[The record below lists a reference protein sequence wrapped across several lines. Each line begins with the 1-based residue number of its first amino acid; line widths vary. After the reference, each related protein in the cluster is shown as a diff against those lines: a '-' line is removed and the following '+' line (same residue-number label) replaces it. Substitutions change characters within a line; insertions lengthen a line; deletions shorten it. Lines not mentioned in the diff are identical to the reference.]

1 MDPSWL
7 SFTSMRWKVRESN
20 KSEPKQPILPILHIF
35 CTNIPF
41 PLSYD
46 ATQIRK
52 KSSNATKAPQRNFLS
67 ERDARKRSKWQQDIF
82 IHLRLAKGGWPG
94 KLSKKWKTR
103 YLLVFGWRYQMFVL
117 QSKPLTPV
125 PIFDSILF
133 NFVVRKKQKQESSLM
148 DWTE

>member
-7 SFTSMRWKVRESN
+7 SFTSMSWKVTESN
-20 KSEPKQPILPILHIF
+20 KSEPKQPILHIF
-35 CTNIPF
+35 CKHKYTSSPF
-41 PLSYD
+41 LWRHPNQKEKFKCDKGS
-46 ATQIRK
+46 AK
-52 KSSNATKAPQRNFLS
+52 KFVS

-103 YLLVFGWRYQMFVL
+103 YLLLFGWRYQMFVL